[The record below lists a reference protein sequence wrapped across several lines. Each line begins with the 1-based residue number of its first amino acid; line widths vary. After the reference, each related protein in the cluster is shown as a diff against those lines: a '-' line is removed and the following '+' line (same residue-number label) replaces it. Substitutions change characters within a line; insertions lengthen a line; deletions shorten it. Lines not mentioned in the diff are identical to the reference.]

1 MHRAR
6 RVFDMHRAHGIVLFL
21 HAFPFS
27 HRLWDGQIERLPPGW
42 RALAP
47 DLPGFGATPPGPPD
61 LDAWARDLI
70 DRLDRDGG
78 ARPVL
83 VGLSMGG
90 YVALRM
96 LAIAP
101 DRFAGALLADT
112 RATPDTAEG
121 RARRTATA
129 LRVRAEGV
137 GWMPDAQVPGLL
149 GPTTRAT
156 RPGVEAAVRAMMAAA
171 DPEGVARAVEAMR
184 DRPDSSFVAAGLR
197 VPVAVACGAED
208 ALSPPDEMRALAA
221 TIPEA
226 TFHLLPGAGHLS
238 CLETPDA
245 FAAVLADLLGR
256 CGPPA

>member
-1 MHRAR
+1 MHREP
-6 RVFDMHRAHGIVLFL
+6 GTVLFL
-21 HAFPFS
+21 HAFPFTS
-27 HRLWDGQIERLPPGW
+27 RLWDGQVDRLPPGW

-47 DLPGFGATPPGPPD
+47 DLPGFGGTPPGPPD
-61 LDAWARDLI
+61 LDVWARDLI
-70 DRLDRDGG
+70 GRMDRENV

-101 DRFAGALLADT
+101 ERFGGVLLADT
-112 RATPDTAEG
+112 RAAPDTAEG
-121 RARRTATA
+121 RVRRTATA
-129 LRVRAEGV
+129 QRVRSEGV
-137 GWMPDAQVPGLL
+137 GWMPDAQVPALL

-156 RPGVEAAVRAMMAAA
+156 RPGVEAAVRAMMAVA

-184 DRPDSSFVAAGLR
+184 DRPDASAVAAGLR
-197 VPVAVACGAED
+197 IPAAVACGAED

-221 TIPEA
+221 SIPGA

-238 CLETPDA
+238 CLEAPDA
-245 FAAVLADLLGR
+245 FAAVLAGLLFR
-256 CGPPA
+256 CDRPA